1 MHSVVL
7 DHLVVF
13 TYFDLS
19 SDVSDQTWITSL
31 QFPTRIR
38 ASLIEQFSGLMSSEP
53 MMEAGL
59 WTCFIFVVF
68 DF

>member
-1 MHSVVL
+1 M
-7 DHLVVF
+7 F
-13 TYFDLS
+13 
-19 SDVSDQTWITSL
+19 QTKHGLHHFSFL
-31 QFPTRIR
+31 QEL

>member
-19 SDVSDQTWITSL
+19 SDVSDQTSL